1 VTALTE
7 GVYVGRVSTQR
18 VILRVLRVRVLL
30 VSRRL
35 TGIGPFRDVS
45 LAFSLALGVSHSP
58 GSARMSRM
66 GCGRHDDGAQAVR
79 RDGHT
84 YLTRQVASADER
96 RPAGQALADYYT
108 VRGNP
113 SGVWMVSGSATL
125 GQSGTEVSEA

>member
-1 VTALTE
+1 
-7 GVYVGRVSTQR
+7 
-18 VILRVLRVRVLL
+18 
-30 VSRRL
+30 
-35 TGIGPFRDVS
+35 
-45 LAFSLALGVSHSP
+45 
-58 GSARMSRM
+58 MSRM

-108 VRGNP
+108 ARGNP
-113 SGVWMVSGSATL
+113 SGVWMGSGSATL